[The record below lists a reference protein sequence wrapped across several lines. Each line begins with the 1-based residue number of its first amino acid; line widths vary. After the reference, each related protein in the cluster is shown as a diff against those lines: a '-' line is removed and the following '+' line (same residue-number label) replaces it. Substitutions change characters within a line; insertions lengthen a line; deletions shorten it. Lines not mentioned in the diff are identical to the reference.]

1 MSMRRGCLHLG
12 EGFVYVKE
20 KGLFTFRI
28 RVCLHLGEGV
38 VYI

>member
-1 MSMRRGCLHLG
+1 MVCSYLG
-12 EGFVYVKE
+12 EGFVYIKE

-28 RVCLHLGEGV
+28 RICLYIGEGF